1 MPKLV
6 ENRLTALKVSRAVAN
21 GFYIDGR
28 GLYLR
33 IEDGR
38 RLWVF
43 RYTMTGAK
51 PRWFSIGSARDISLA
66 DAREAARELRLKVK
80 AGIDPVDERKASKAA
95 AKAANEYSFAHVAG
109 LYIEAHRAGWR
120 NAKHAGQW
128 KATLAAYAYPIIG
141 NKLVAAITVD
151 DVLAVLRPIWTT
163 KPETASRLRGRVE
176 SVIDYARAQGW
187 RSGDNPAARKGN
199 LDHLLPARSKV
210 SSITHHPAIPYVN
223 LPNVMTRSLSSEAV
237 SAACL
242 AFTILTAARSGEAR
256 GARWNEIDIA
266 THTWTIP
273 AIRMKTKRDHRVPLS
288 NTALAILKAMQPLQ
302 RASDGLVFPGGKID
316 KPLSDVSLNKALAAA
331 AGRGWTVHGLRSSF
345 RDWVSEETGYA
356 SEIAEASLSHT
367 IRNKVEA
374 AYARSDLLERR
385 APLM

>member
-1 MPKLV
+1 
-6 ENRLTALKVSRAVAN
+6 
-21 GFYIDGR
+21 
-28 GLYLR
+28 
-33 IEDGR
+33 
-38 RLWVF
+38 
-43 RYTMTGAK
+43 MTK
-51 PRWFSIGSARDISLA
+51 
-66 DAREAARELRLKVK
+66 
-80 AGIDPVDERKASKAA
+80 
-95 AKAANEYSFAHVAG
+95 
-109 LYIEAHRAGWR
+109 
-120 NAKHAGQW
+120 
-128 KATLAAYAYPIIG
+128 
-141 NKLVAAITVD
+141 
-151 DVLAVLRPIWTT
+151 
-163 KPETASRLRGRVE
+163 
-176 SVIDYARAQGW
+176 
-187 RSGDNPAARKGN
+187 
-199 LDHLLPARSKV
+199 
-210 SSITHHPAIPYVN
+210 
-223 LPNVMTRSLSSEAV
+223 SLSSEAV

-385 APLM
+385 APLMQDWANYCSIGEVSGSRVNSA